1 MYDWIT
7 ASYNIEGHNH
17 KDYTNKM
24 VRLSEVKTFW
34 TGTTW
39 TNGYIWNSETGEK
52 WD

>member
-24 VRLSEVKTFW
+24 VRLSGLSILDW
-34 TGTTW
+34 H
-39 TNGYIWNSETGEK
+39 YL
-52 WD
+52 D